1 MYQAFE
7 SLGVTIIFGQTYN
20 LLSFS
25 ELAVVTSG
33 TATLET
39 ALFSV
44 PQVVCYK
51 GSFISYVIAR
61 TLIKIKYISL
71 VNLIMDKMVVKE
83 LIQQDCTSDNIR
95 KEISLLIENQE
106 YRDKMIANYGEMRL
120 LLGQGGAS
128 QKVAN
133 SLLKTISKA

>member
-1 MYQAFE
+1 
-7 SLGVTIIFGQTYN
+7 
-20 LLSFS
+20 
-25 ELAVVTSG
+25 
-33 TATLET
+33 
-39 ALFSV
+39 
-44 PQVVCYK
+44 
-51 GSFISYVIAR
+51 
-61 TLIKIKYISL
+61 
-71 VNLIMDKMVVKE
+71 MDKMVVKE

-120 LLGQGGAS
+120 LLGQGGVS